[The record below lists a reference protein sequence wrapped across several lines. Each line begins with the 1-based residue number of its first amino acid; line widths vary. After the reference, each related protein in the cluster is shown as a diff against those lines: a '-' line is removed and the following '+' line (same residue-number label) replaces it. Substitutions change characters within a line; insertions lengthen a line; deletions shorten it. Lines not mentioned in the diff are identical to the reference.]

1 MKPTVEDL
9 NEIIE
14 ILNEAEA
21 IRPLVK
27 GVITVLK
34 SFSSELKDIPESI
47 SSWVVANR
55 VRAIKQYEAAGFTR
69 DDAILMTL
77 DDMQRL
83 QKGLEKV
90 DHAVKQL
97 GKNPIGKDD

>member
-14 ILNEAEA
+14 MLNEAEA
-21 IRPLVK
+21 IRPLVQ

-34 SFSSELKDIPESI
+34 SFSGELKDIPEAFSG
-47 SSWVVANR
+47 WVVANR
-55 VRAIKQYEAAGFTR
+55 IRAIKQYEAAGFTR

-90 DHAVKQL
+90 SHAMEQL
-97 GKNPIGKDD
+97 GKKTHK